1 MSREDRTPRAHL
13 KPYLRGKTWY
23 ARGYVAV
30 RVGNRLSRTRIERS
44 AGEDCRTKA
53 QCQKFCDDLNR
64 MFEERA
70 LSSKRPLTFAKAMMN
85 YLDLGKPAPKKA
97 KKLLEFFGTTL
108 VSEIDNTMM
117 LEAKRA
123 MFPPGAKAPYVN
135 RHLYTPVVAILNL
148 AAKDKAC
155 DVPKFER
162 PDNYT
167 KHPPVDSPR
176 EDGWYAT
183 LVPALNPDAAA
194 IVTLLTIYGRRVSE
208 LLKRKPSDFD
218 PDRKTLHL
226 GTTKNGRDAFLRLDA
241 RVVEIMLRMPGWQ
254 SRDHLFRY
262 KHPYGSNALNKLIKE
277 TCERLGLPYYSTHK
291 LGRHRFA
298 LRMLEKGYSLQHVK
312 DAGGWE
318 TIEVLSD
325 RYGSRAHSE
334 STESI
339 HDAGDDT
346 LGLIGGEK

>member
-1 MSREDRTPRAHL
+1 
-13 KPYLRGKTWY
+13 
-23 ARGYVAV
+23 
-30 RVGNRLSRTRIERS
+30 
-44 AGEDCRTKA
+44 
-53 QCQKFCDDLNR
+53 

-85 YLDLGKPAPKKA
+85 YLDLGKREPKFA
-97 KKLLEFFGTTL
+97 KKLLQFFGTTL

-123 MFPPGAKAPYVN
+123 MFPAGSKAPYVN

-148 AAKDKAC
+148 ASKDKAC

-162 PDNYT
+162 PENYT
-167 KHPPVDSPR
+167 KHPPVESPR
-176 EDGWYAT
+176 DDTWYAA

-194 IVTLLTIYGRRVSE
+194 VVTLLTIYGRRVNE
-208 LLKRKPSDFD
+208 MLKRKPADFD
-218 PDRKTLHL
+218 PERMTLHL
-226 GTTKNGRDAFLRLDA
+226 GHTKNGREVFLRLDA
-241 RVVEIMLRMPGWQ
+241 RVVEIMQRMPDWR
-254 SRDHLFRY
+254 SRECLFRY
-262 KHPYGSNALNKLIKE
+262 RPRYGADAINKLIKE

-318 TIEVLSD
+318 TIDVLSD
-325 RYGSRAHSE
+325 RYGSRAHTE

-339 HDAGDDT
+339 HDAGGDALD
-346 LGLIGGEK
+346 LIGGGE